1 MSSSYISLSFAALLP
16 VIVSALFCIFEK
28 YTPFGK
34 IKYMWRQ
41 IIIGVIFGG
50 LAIVGTEW
58 GIPISGAMVNA
69 RDAAPLCAGLFFG
82 GPAGIIAGVIG
93 GVERWIAVAWG
104 VGTFTRVACSVSTII
119 AGLYA
124 AALRKYLFDNKR
136 PGWIFSLA
144 IGVVM
149 EVFHLTMV
157 YVTNLAEAVK
167 AAQVVKTCTIP
178 MILANSLSVMVA
190 AIVLTIICRE
200 RLVVKKA
207 NRSISQTIQKGL
219 LAVVLIAYFI
229 TTGFTYLVQTNLA
242 KNKTQE
248 TLTTALNDIE
258 GLIKSSDDVND
269 IRSYIDVY
277 TKTAHIGQTGFM
289 LATDDDLNVISGPA
303 SLQGENLI
311 ALGMASEQDTFEEGK
326 EYDIKNDSDR
336 YLAMYKDAKGYALF
350 AVIPYDEAMTDRD
363 NSLFL
368 NSFMEVLVFA
378 VLFAV
383 IYLLIKKVVLNNL
396 DKVNTALAKI
406 TAGDLDTVVDVK
418 TNQEFASL
426 SSDINS
432 TVDTLKHYIDEAASR
447 IDKELEFAR
456 NIQISALPHLSNDF
470 KKAKLDE
477 FSVAGCMYT
486 AKEVGGDF
494 YDIYMTDENVLNF
507 VIADVSGK
515 GIPAAMFMM
524 RALTQLKNL
533 RESGQ
538 SIDQVFING
547 NNNLCEGNDAGMF
560 VTAWMGIMDTKT
572 GTIQF
577 ANAGHNPPVIKHGN
591 DSFKYLSSKPG
602 FVLAGVEDVIYT
614 EQTLKLDT
622 NDILFLYTDG
632 VTEATN
638 ANNELFGE
646 DRLLA
651 ALNEADMED
660 MDKLCEHVKEKVAEF
675 VGDAPQFDDI
685 TMVAIK
691 YNR

>member
-1 MSSSYISLSFAALLP
+1 MTSSYISLSFAALLP

-28 YTPFGK
+28 YTAFGK
-34 IKYMWRQ
+34 LKYLWRQ
-41 IIIGVIFGG
+41 VIIGIIFGG

-82 GPAGIIAGVIG
+82 GPAGIIAGIIG

-136 PGWIFSLA
+136 SGWIFSLA

-157 YVTNLAEAVK
+157 YVTNLGEAVK
-167 AAQVVKTCTIP
+167 AAQVVKTCTVP
-178 MILANSLSVMVA
+178 MILANSLSVMAA
-190 AIVLTIICRE
+190 AIVLTILCRE
-200 RLVVKKA
+200 RLIVKKA

-242 KNKTQE
+242 KNQTQE
-248 TLTTALNDIE
+248 TLTTALNDIDS
-258 GLIKSSDDVND
+258 LIKSSDSSDD
-269 IRSYIDVY
+269 IHSYIDVY
-277 TKTAHIGQTGFM
+277 TKTLHIGQSGFM
-289 LATDDDLNVISGPA
+289 IVADDNLNVISGPDE
-303 SLQGENLI
+303 LRGENLKD
-311 ALGMASEQDTFEEGK
+311 LGMTSSTAFEENK
-326 EYDIKNDSDR
+326 EYDIKNENGR
-336 YLAMYKDAKGYALF
+336 YLAMYKDATGYALF

-363 NSLFL
+363 NSFFL

-378 VLFAV
+378 VLFAI

-396 DKVNTALAKI
+396 DKVNNALGKI
-406 TAGDLDTVVDVK
+406 TAGDLDTVVDVN

-426 SSDINS
+426 STDINS

-470 KKAKLDE
+470 KKAKADE
-477 FSVAGCMYT
+477 FSIAGCMYT

-507 VIADVSGK
+507 IIADVSGK

-524 RALTQLKNL
+524 RSLTQLKNL
-533 RESGQ
+533 REAGQ

-547 NNNLCEGNDAGMF
+547 NNNLCEGNDASMF

-572 GTIQF
+572 GLIRF
-577 ANAGHNPPVIKHGN
+577 ANAGHNPPVLKHGEE
-591 DSFKYLSSKPG
+591 SFKYVSSKPG
-602 FVLAGVEDVIYT
+602 LVLAGVEDVIYK
-614 EQTLKLDT
+614 EQQLQLYTD
-622 NDILFLYTDG
+622 DILFLYTDG

-638 ANNELFGE
+638 ANDELFGE

-651 ALNEADMED
+651 ALNEGDKED
-660 MDKLCEHVKEKVAEF
+660 MDKLCEHVRQKVAEF
-675 VGDAPQFDDI
+675 TGDAPQFDDI